1 MSDFIL
7 ETKDLSKRYG
17 QQLAANN
24 ISLQVR
30 RNTVYGLLGPNGAG
44 KSTTMKMLIGIIR
57 PTSGGHSGLGLY
69 IVKQLVE
76 QLHGTVQI
84 KNSPTGG
91 ACVVFYHELRPVQ

>member
-17 QQLAANN
+17 QQMAANN

-44 KSTTMKMLIGIIR
+44 KSTTLKMLIGIIR
-57 PTSGGHSGLGLY
+57 PTSG
-69 IVKQLVE
+69 
-76 QLHGTVQI
+76 QI
-84 KNSPTGG
+84 I
-91 ACVVFYHELRPVQ
+91 FE